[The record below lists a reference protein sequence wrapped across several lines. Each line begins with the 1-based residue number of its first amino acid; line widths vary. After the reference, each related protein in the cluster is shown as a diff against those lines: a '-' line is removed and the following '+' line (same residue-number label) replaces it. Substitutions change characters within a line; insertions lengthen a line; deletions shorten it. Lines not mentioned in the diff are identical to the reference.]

1 MNRIPLP
8 DEITATRVIAI
19 ARRVPTERLIVVADL
34 LSSAGLTVLEITLD
48 SEDALGSIER
58 LAHGSMLVGAGT
70 VRTPEHVARAREAG
84 ARFIVS
90 PHTSAAVIDAAAE
103 HGLPVMAG
111 AMTPTEA
118 VAAWDLGV
126 SAVKL
131 FPASVGGPEFLRSLT
146 GPLGD
151 VAFIPT
157 GGVDASN
164 ARHYLAAGAVAVGV
178 GGWLTGLED
187 LDSTRARAQA
197 LAGIIRPG

>member
-8 DEITATRVIAI
+8 DEITATGVIAI

-34 LSSAGLTVLEITLD
+34 LSSAGITVLEITLD
-48 SEDALGSIER
+48 ADDALGSIER
-58 LAHGSMLVGAGT
+58 IAHGTMLVGAGT
-70 VRTPEHVARAREAG
+70 VRTAEDVTSARDAG

-90 PHTSAAVIDAAAE
+90 PHTSEAVIDASAE
-103 HGLPVMAG
+103 LGLPMMAG

-118 VAAWDLGV
+118 VTAWDLGV

-131 FPASVGGPEFLRSLT
+131 FPASVGGPDFLRSLT

-151 VAFIPT
+151 IAFVPT

-164 ARHYLAAGAVAVGV
+164 ARLYLAAGAVAVGV
-178 GGWLTGLED
+178 GGWLTGLDD
-187 LDSTRARAQA
+187 LDTTRSRAES
-197 LAGIIRPG
+197 LAGINRQG